1 MANADGGSGS
11 GGTLVSCTSPVPAPS
26 APAIGSGGTGGVPS
40 LALEAELDEAAAE
53 LLDDVLEEA
62 AEAAF
67 ERVARGTKKFA
78 FLAAPWCSDS
88 ASAARF
94 FSALAAVIEDLCFAP
109 VVLPLPAI
117 ALLLLSPLAEREPD
131 FAKTALPHPRS
142 PVACAP
148 S

>member
-11 GGTLVSCTSPVPAPS
+11 GGTLVSCTCPAPAPS
-26 APAIGSGGTGGVPS
+26 APAIGIGVTGGVPS

-67 ERVARGTKKFA
+67 ERVALGTKKFA
-78 FLAAPWCSDS
+78 FLAAPWRSDS

-94 FSALAAVIEDLCFAP
+94 LSNFFAFAAAP
-109 VVLPLPAI
+109 SLLPLG
-117 ALLLLSPLAEREPD
+117 
-131 FAKTALPHPRS
+131 LPPGMLKRS
-142 PVACAP
+142 TIKNFIG